1 MPKSIMDK
9 LKIQNKTTGV
19 AFLFR
24 VVANV
29 TLMHAEAGN
38 QNKRQKSR
46 YTRIFGMKSKEI
58 DF

>member
-1 MPKSIMDK
+1 MDK